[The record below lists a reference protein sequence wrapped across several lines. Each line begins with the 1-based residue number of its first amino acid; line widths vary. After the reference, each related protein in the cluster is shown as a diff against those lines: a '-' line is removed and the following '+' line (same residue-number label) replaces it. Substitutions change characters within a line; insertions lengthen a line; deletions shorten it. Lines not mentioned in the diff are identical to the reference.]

1 MQVELLKRLH
11 PPQAWSLRLF
21 SGSQMSE
28 ETFLPLRHPSVLA
41 RARPSRSIRY
51 SRNIERAGQL
61 SYAVLAEKVGMEPTT
76 LTSNLRPL
84 TRANPRKC
92 LVKFSF
98 SDEARKLARRSIS
111 RAGLFCIQCKARSIP
126 AQSQGRVAA
135 EHPTF
140 DFHITWRRGQGIDL
154 LLSGRPG
161 TVGPRS

>member
-1 MQVELLKRLH
+1 
-11 PPQAWSLRLF
+11 
-21 SGSQMSE
+21 MSE
-28 ETFLPLRHPSVLA
+28 ETFLPLRHPSV
-41 RARPSRSIRY
+41 SRGPDHH
-51 SRNIERAGQL
+51 ERAGQL

-140 DFHITWRRGQGIDL
+140 DFHIAWRRD
-154 LLSGRPG
+154 RA
-161 TVGPRS
+161 